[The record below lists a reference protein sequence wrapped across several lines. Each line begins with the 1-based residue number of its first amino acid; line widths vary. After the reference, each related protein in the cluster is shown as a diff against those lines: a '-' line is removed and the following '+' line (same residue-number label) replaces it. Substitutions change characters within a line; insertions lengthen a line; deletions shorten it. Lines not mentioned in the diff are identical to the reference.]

1 MTPGSDPSTPLGP
14 QGLAL
19 FTDLYELTMMQAYW
33 AQDMM
38 DTAVFSL
45 FTRRLPPRRNYI
57 LACGLHTV
65 LEQLQALR
73 FEEADL
79 AYLEGLG
86 LFSDGFLDYLSG
98 FRFSGEVHAVE
109 EGTPLF
115 ANEPLLEVIAPLPEG
130 QLIETLVMNQ
140 MHLQTVQASKAA
152 RVVEAARGRAVIDFG
167 ARRIHGLDAAL
178 KGARAFH
185 IAGAAGTSNVLA
197 GRLYGLP
204 VKGTMAHSYI
214 QAHEDEQRAFLEFT
228 RLYPDTVLLVD
239 TYDTL
244 QGVDRVIRLAREL
257 GPDFRVSAIRL
268 DSGDLGTLSRQARER
283 LDAAGL
289 EGVGILVS
297 GGLDEDEVDR
307 LLRAG
312 APIDGFGVGTS
323 MGVSTDAP
331 DLDMAYKLCEYA
343 GRGRLKLSTG
353 KPVLPGRKQVFR
365 RLEDPP
371 EAGDVIARAG
381 ETLEGEPLLQ
391 PVMADG
397 RCLAPAP
404 SLDALRQRAQA
415 QVARLPQAVR
425 DLAPADP
432 PYPVRVSEALQ
443 AHQAAVTRDLARD

>member
-1 MTPGSDPSTPLGP
+1 
-14 QGLAL
+14 
-19 FTDLYELTMMQAYW
+19 
-33 AQDMM
+33 
-38 DTAVFSL
+38 
-45 FTRRLPPRRNYI
+45 
-57 LACGLHTV
+57 
-65 LEQLQALR
+65 
-73 FEEADL
+73 
-79 AYLEGLG
+79 
-86 LFSDGFLDYLSG
+86 
-98 FRFSGEVHAVE
+98 
-109 EGTPLF
+109 
-115 ANEPLLEVIAPLPEG
+115 
-130 QLIETLVMNQ
+130 
-140 MHLQTVQASKAA
+140 VQASKAA
-152 RVVEAARGRAVIDFG
+152 RVVQAARGRAVIDFG